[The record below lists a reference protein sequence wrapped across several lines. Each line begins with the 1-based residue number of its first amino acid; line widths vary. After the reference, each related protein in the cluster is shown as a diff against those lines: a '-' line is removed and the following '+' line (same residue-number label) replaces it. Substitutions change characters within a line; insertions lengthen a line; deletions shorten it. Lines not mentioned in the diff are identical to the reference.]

1 VKDNDWEI
9 KSSSFAE
16 TVRLVENYVR
26 QEIEGETNNKQLY
39 YHTIDHALGVK
50 RRSKTIFR
58 AIKPVLAV
66 NQPGVDLKRFECL
79 LDVCA
84 IAHDMVQQ
92 FSDLTETN
100 RPRQRIPGMSEAATF
115 DKLIAYIQQLNQTLS
130 GSYVDD
136 SILFSDRDLNIIKEG
151 ILATIC
157 DRDPQAG
164 KVSYSFSDYS
174 IYQPYLYNHQSQ
186 ISLVGNIIALA
197 DLGTLGIEGVEP
209 FIYEGI
215 LVFLEDNLD
224 LKDVIICGKD
234 PEPSTK
240 AHLKV
245 RLLNMS
251 RFMVSLAQERYAR
264 FELEIA
270 AFSAEARQILRS
282 QVFIYFNQENIEK
295 VKEIVPMD
303 ESTSLNELISF
314 FCLNKNNENRKNNR

>member
-1 VKDNDWEI
+1 MKENDREI
-9 KSSSFAE
+9 KSSSFAQ

-26 QEIEGETNNKQLY
+26 QEIDRETTDKQLY
-39 YHTIDHALGVK
+39 YHTIDHALAVK
-50 RRSKTIFR
+50 RRSNTIFR
-58 AIKPVLAV
+58 AIEPVLSTS
-66 NQPGVDLKRFECL
+66 QPSINLERLEYL

-92 FSDLTETN
+92 FSDLTEID
-100 RPRQRIPGMSEAATF
+100 RPRQRISGISETATI
-115 DKLIAYIQQLNQTLS
+115 DKLIEYIKQLNQRLS
-130 GSYVDD
+130 KSNADD
-136 SILFSDRDLNIIKEG
+136 SILFSDRDLNIIREG

-164 KVSYSFSDYS
+164 KVSYSFSNYS

-197 DLGTLGIEGVEP
+197 DLGTLGMEGVEP

-224 LKDVIICGKD
+224 LKDVIINGKD
-234 PEPSTK
+234 PAPSIEVR
-240 AHLKV
+240 LRN

-251 RFMVSLAQERYAR
+251 RFMVGLAQERYAR

-270 AFSAEARQILRS
+270 CFSTEARQILRS
-282 QVFIYFNQENIEK
+282 QVFIYFNSENIET
-295 VKEIVPMD
+295 VKAMIPTD
-303 ESTSLNELISF
+303 EDTSLEKLLNF
-314 FCLNKNNENRKNNR
+314 FRLNINKNNR